1 MTDFQKKR
9 GFVKFKSKKLLY
21 LTEFFTSFSGRTFAI
36 RFRDGFLNIGY
47 GYNKLA
53 VPVYL
58 TSNKFFQAI
67 NIYTK

>member
-1 MTDFQKKR
+1 MGLKQR
-9 GFVKFKSKKLLY
+9 GFVKFASEKKNIFDLILY
-21 LTEFFTSFSGRTFAI
+21 LFSSRAFAI
-36 RFRDGFLNIGY
+36 RLEDGFLNIGY
-47 GYNKLA
+47 GYILLA

>member
-1 MTDFQKKR
+1 MGKKG
-9 GFVKFKSKKLLY
+9 GFVKFASEKMNIFDVILY
-21 LTEFFTSFSGRTFAI
+21 LFSGRAFAI
-36 RFRDGFLNIGY
+36 RLRDGFLNIGY
-47 GYNKLA
+47 GYAILA

>member
-1 MTDFQKKR
+1 MGKKI
-9 GFVKFKSKKLLY
+9 GFVKFASEKMNIFDVILY
-21 LTEFFTSFSGRTFAI
+21 LFSGRAFAI
-36 RFRDGFLNIGY
+36 RLRDSFLNIGY
-47 GYNKLA
+47 GYIQLA

>member
-1 MTDFQKKR
+1 MNIFD
-9 GFVKFKSKKLLY
+9 VILY
-21 LTEFFTSFSGRTFAI
+21 LFSGRAFAI
-36 RFRDGFLNIGY
+36 RLRDSFLNIGY
-47 GYNKLA
+47 GYMELA

>member
-1 MTDFQKKR
+1 MKVNSQICKVYILTKPIFN
-9 GFVKFKSKKLLY
+9 VILY
-21 LTEFFTSFSGRTFAI
+21 LFSGRAFAK

-47 GYNKLA
+47 GYTLLA